1 MCKHRKHQL
10 QFGEKRKKIMKLKTT
25 QNKTKTHRSANADL
39 KVKENQVLLLVTAVF
54 SKHHFRSAT
63 YVISASTP

>member
-1 MCKHRKHQL
+1 
-10 QFGEKRKKIMKLKTT
+10 MKLKTT